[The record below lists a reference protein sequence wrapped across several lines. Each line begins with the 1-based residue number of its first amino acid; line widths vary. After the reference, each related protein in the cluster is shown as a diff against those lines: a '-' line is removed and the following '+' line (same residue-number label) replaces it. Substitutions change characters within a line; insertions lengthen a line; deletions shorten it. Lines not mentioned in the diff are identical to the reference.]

1 MKKESLLE
9 KQERI
14 KRTYLE
20 RAKKIKGEIKK
31 IKREKLKE
39 NY

>member
-20 RAKKIKGEIKK
+20 RAKKIKGEIKAA
-31 IKREKLKE
+31 EKSEERKT
-39 NY
+39 